1 MSMDELQIGAGCSLA
16 GGEPWVS
23 SPKKELV
30 YSGKKF
36 KTFLIGLGHQAGVG
50 KDTLASHLIEKLGPR
65 PQGEWGEFFPI
76 DIRRY
81 AFGDELKIEL
91 FDYLQASAFVGLKHV
106 LIDLPIA
113 TKEYSRVEKL
123 AFINENKKALRL
135 LLQRFGTEYRRA
147 QNPNYWVEKSMA
159 QVKKDNPQV
168 AIFTDMRFE
177 NEAREMDVQ
186 INLVRPN
193 FSNGVPSHRSEEELT
208 SFPYPFTVVAKSKE
222 ELLEKGSFLIEEL
235 LKEKSLLPR

>member
-16 GGEPWVS
+16 GGEPWLGVS
-23 SPKKELV
+23 NILT
-30 YSGKKF
+30 YNGKKF
-36 KTFLIGLGHQAGVG
+36 KPFLLGLGHQAGVG
-50 KDTLASHLIEKLGPR
+50 KDTLANHLIEKLGPR
-65 PQGEWGEFFPI
+65 NPGEWGKFFPI

-91 FDYLQASAFVGLKHV
+91 FDYLQASVFVGLKHF
-106 LIDLPIA
+106 LIDLLIV

-123 AFINENKKALRL
+123 AFINENKNALRL
-135 LLQRFGTEYRRA
+135 LLQCFGTEYRRA
-147 QNPNYWVEKSMA
+147 QNLNYWVEKAMA
-159 QVKKDNPQV
+159 QVNKDNPQV

-193 FSNGVPSHRSEEELT
+193 FSNGVPSHSSEEELT
-208 SFPYPFTVVAKSKE
+208 SFPYPFTVVAESKE
-222 ELLEKGSFLIEEL
+222 ELLAKGSFLIEGL
-235 LKEKSLLPR
+235 LKDRDLLPR